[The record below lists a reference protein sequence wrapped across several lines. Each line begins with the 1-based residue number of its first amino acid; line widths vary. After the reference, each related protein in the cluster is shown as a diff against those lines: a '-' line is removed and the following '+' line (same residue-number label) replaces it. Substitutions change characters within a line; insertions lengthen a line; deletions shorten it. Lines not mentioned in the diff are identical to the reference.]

1 MAIAAKTPGTRVQSW
16 LPVELAAD
24 LKHYA
29 EAERRSISSVVR
41 PIKIPTFEIG

>member
-1 MAIAAKTPGTRVQSW
+1 MATATKTPGTRVQSW

-41 PIKIPTFEIG
+41 PIEVR